1 LKRRDI
7 VSQSGA
13 RTAGLKENL
22 KKEPVALDDNKL
34 NMPSFEKI
42 TEKCPRINFH
52 TEKSSLTLKQK
63 T

>member
-1 LKRRDI
+1 MKRRDT
-7 VSQSGA
+7 VSQLGA

-34 NMPSFEKI
+34 NMPSFEI
-42 TEKCPRINFH
+42 TEKRPRINFH
-52 TEKSSLTLKQK
+52 KKKSSLTLEQK